1 MKIVISGGPGTGKTS
16 IINELVSIG
25 QIVFHESSREITTKY
40 KKLGHDQLFLSD
52 PIKFSEILLANRIKQ
67 YKDANKFNSKN
78 CFFDWFFSLLLKF
91 YCLSKF
97 R

>member
-40 KKLGHDQLFLSD
+40 KNLGMINYSYQTL
-52 PIKFSEILLANRIKQ
+52 
-67 YKDANKFNSKN
+67 
-78 CFFDWFFSLLLKF
+78 
-91 YCLSKF
+91 
-97 R
+97 

>member
-40 KKLGHDQLFLSD
+40 KKLGHDQY
-52 PIKFSEILLANRIKQ
+52 I
-67 YKDANKFNSKN
+67 
-78 CFFDWFFSLLLKF
+78 
-91 YCLSKF
+91 
-97 R
+97 